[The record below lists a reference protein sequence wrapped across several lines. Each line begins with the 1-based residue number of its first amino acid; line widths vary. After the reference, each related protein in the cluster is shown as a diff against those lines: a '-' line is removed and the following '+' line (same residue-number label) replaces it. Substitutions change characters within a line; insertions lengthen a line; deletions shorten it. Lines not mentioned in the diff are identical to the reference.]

1 AAAIVV
7 HIYLGTAAVPGSF
20 QSMTR
25 GTVTKKYA
33 RLNHPRWYRETTGQK
48 SSGAGAT
55 ASGSASAS
63 VEASFEKPGD
73 VDKP

>member
-1 AAAIVV
+1 
-7 HIYLGTAAVPGSF
+7 
-20 QSMTR
+20 MTR